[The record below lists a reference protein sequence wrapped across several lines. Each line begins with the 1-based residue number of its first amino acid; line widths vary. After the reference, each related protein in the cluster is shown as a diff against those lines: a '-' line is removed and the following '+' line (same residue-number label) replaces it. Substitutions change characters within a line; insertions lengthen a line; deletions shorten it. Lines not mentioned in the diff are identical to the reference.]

1 MVREEHIA
9 GRVTKGF
16 ASVPARMISRTTFA
30 AAIALLAAAP
40 ATAFAAR
47 DAYVADGPAGQV
59 MQLAVEAEGAL
70 TPLVPPSLETT
81 LPRRLTMTPD
91 GKSLY
96 VTAGSPG
103 HGRVFQYDV
112 SAAGLASPKDPPA
125 LAAGVLPVAVAMHPS
140 GNVLYVADRW
150 GSKLLRYAVAPG
162 GGLEPR
168 GSLSLHD
175 SPAGI
180 AVAPDGLSAY
190 VIVDEWVK
198 RVTVGADGELLAD
211 SLVAVRTDDELTDV
225 TLTPDGR
232 YLYATSE
239 GSRVF
244 QFRVGAQGLLSRVT
258 PGAVPVARDTR
269 LRTIAVSPDGG
280 SVYAAGREDE
290 DEDDDDEDEHFSG
303 RLFQFT
309 VGQDGGLVAK
319 DPAGLVVPRAKLGD
333 LALTPNGRTLYAAGG
348 NLHLF
353 DIDSSGRATPKT
365 PPFFDLFGAVGVAVS
380 PNQAPVA
387 SFEFSLDPAGSTV
400 AFDASGAADPDGSIT
415 RYDWNFGDGNVLA
428 NGGPT
433 PTHQYAGPGDYEV
446 RLAVTDNEGASTRTV
461 FNGTSV
467 IENGAPSAQT
477 VRVIRIARP
486 APPPRALPA
495 PIQVPRPELGETV
508 IVEPVEG
515 RVRVQL
521 PGEES
526 FVRIETLRVIPVGS
540 LVDTRRGKALL
551 SSVRDRG
558 GSIQQGRFFGGLFK
572 VRQRRSQRY
581 VTELFLRGRYGR
593 CPEAENEPAAAA
605 QRRSGR
611 RKLWA
616 NANGRFRTQGRYS
629 SSAVRGTR
637 WLTQDSCEGTLTV
650 VRRGLVAVRDFVRDT
665 RTLVEAGDSY
675 LARPR

>member
-1 MVREEHIA
+1 
-9 GRVTKGF
+9 
-16 ASVPARMISRTTFA
+16 MISRTTFA

-40 ATAFAAR
+40 ATALAAR
-47 DAYVADGPAGQV
+47 DAYVADGPGGQV
-59 MQLAVEAEGAL
+59 VQLAVEAGGAL
-70 TPLVPPSLETT
+70 TPLVPPSLETA

-96 VTAGSPG
+96 VTAGYPG
-103 HGRVFQYDV
+103 HGRVLQYNV

-125 LAAGVLPVAVAMHPS
+125 LSAGVLPVAVAMHPS

-150 GSKLLRYAVAPG
+150 GSKVLRYAVAPG

-198 RVTVGADGELLAD
+198 RLTVGADGELLAD

-232 YLYATSE
+232 YLYATST

-258 PGAVPVARDTR
+258 PAAVPVARDTK

-280 SVYAAGREDE
+280 SVYAAGRSDDDEDDDEDE
-290 DEDDDDEDEHFSG
+290 DEDDSG

-309 VGQDGGLVAK
+309 VGQDGGLVPK

-353 DIDSSGRATPKT
+353 NIDSSGRATPKT

-387 SFEFSLDPAGSTV
+387 SFEVSIDAARSV
-400 AFDASGAADPDGSIT
+400 VSFDAASAVDPDGSIA
-415 RYDWNFGDGNVLA
+415 RYDWNFGDGSVLM
-428 NGGPT
+428 NGGPA
-433 PTHQYAGPGDYEV
+433 PSHLYAQSGDYDV
-446 RLAVTDNEGASTRTV
+446 RLVVTDNEGASTRTI
-461 FNGTSV
+461 FTGSSV
-467 IENGAPSAQT
+467 IENGAPTAAT
-477 VRVIRIARP
+477 VRRISIAAAAA
-486 APPPRALPA
+486 APPPQALAA

-558 GSIQQGRFFGGLFK
+558 GSIQQGRFFAGLFK

-581 VTELFLRGRYGR
+581 VTELVLRGRYGP
-593 CPEAENEPAAAA
+593 CAGADEATAA

-611 RKLWA
+611 RKLWG

-637 WLTQDSCEGTLTV
+637 WLTQDSCDGTLTV
-650 VRRGLVAVRDFVRDT
+650 VRRGRVAVRDFVRDT
-665 RTLVEAGDSY
+665 TTLVEAGESY